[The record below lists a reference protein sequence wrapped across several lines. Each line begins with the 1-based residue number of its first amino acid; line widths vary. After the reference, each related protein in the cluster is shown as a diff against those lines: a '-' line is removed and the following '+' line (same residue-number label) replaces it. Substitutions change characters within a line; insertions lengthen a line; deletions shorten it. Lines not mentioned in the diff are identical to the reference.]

1 MNDELKTGLTG
12 CSAWYLGTAPTSK
25 LTYSYG
31 DLRFHTQTIV
41 TIVIIVFQFTFIFF
55 QLGKGA

>member
-12 CSAWYLGTAPTSK
+12 YSAPYLGTAPTSK
-25 LTYSYG
+25 LTYLYG
-31 DLRFHTQTIV
+31 DVRFHTQ
-41 TIVIIVFQFTFIFF
+41 TIVIIVFQFTFMFF